1 MIERVNGKLELKSLD
16 LMIKLGD
23 LFENCKTEREID
35 WLLQQIIESAE
46 IVAEEVLDEL
56 EEEEE

>member
-1 MIERVNGKLELKSLD
+1 MVERVNGKLELKSLD